1 MLSISVTHIIR
12 GKKTISKN
20 REEISILMGLIL
32 EIYRPDKKYPEFK
45 GREGEIIK
53 IFDGASGC
61 WLVHCVNSTAV
72 SGIPKIEYVEINDS
86 IAHDDKPLG
95 IFNLGASI
103 ISDKDVR
110 TVHRGLGNLVDG
122 FVICF
127 PETRDMFQSYAD
139 EAAHA

>member
-12 GKKTISKN
+12 GKKTIRKN

-32 EIYRPDKKYPEFK
+32 EVYLPDKKYPGFTRK
-45 GREGEIIK
+45 EGEIIQ
-53 IFDGASGC
+53 IFDRTSGC

-72 SGIPKIEYVEINDS
+72 SGISKIEYVESEGS
-86 IAHDDKPLG
+86 IVHDDKH
-95 IFNLGASI
+95 LGAFKLGTSI

-110 TVHRGLGNLVDG
+110 RVHQGLQNLVNG
-122 FVICF
+122 FVLFF
-127 PETRDMFQSYAD
+127 PETRDLFQFHAD